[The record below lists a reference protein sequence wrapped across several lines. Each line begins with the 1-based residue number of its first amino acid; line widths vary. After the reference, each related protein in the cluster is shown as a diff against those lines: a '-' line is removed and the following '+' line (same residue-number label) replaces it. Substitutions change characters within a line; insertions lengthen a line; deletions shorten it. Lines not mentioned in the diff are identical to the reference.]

1 MIINDVV
8 VRKATDIRKENDI
21 ANFPKKYFTPFHNV
35 SAISFEVLN
44 MDSFRGKY
52 WLLKNFLALNYPNE
66 KKLSF
71 VIQLSEQPNQ
81 KSIKFKGIQR
91 ILKFSGVNIDSFYNR
106 KELFYE
112 SNSKLNIVGYAEVDV
127 EHIEFMIKLIN
138 DVDYLYFSLGGNDIF
153 FDNYEK
159 WINYKLNNNKLVLFF
174 LEDLWGG
181 ENEMVVIDKNIN
193 VLKLRIT

>member
-1 MIINDVV
+1 M
-8 VRKATDIRKENDI
+8 AS
-21 ANFPKKYFTPFHNV
+21 KKFF
-35 SAISFEVLN
+35 SIELS
-44 MDSFRGKY
+44 K
-52 WLLKNFLALNYPNE
+52 W

-81 KSIKFKGIQR
+81 KIIKFKGIWR

-127 EHIEFMIKLIN
+127 DHIEFMIKLIN

>member
-1 MIINDVV
+1 
-8 VRKATDIRKENDI
+8 
-21 ANFPKKYFTPFHNV
+21 
-35 SAISFEVLN
+35 
-44 MDSFRGKY
+44 
-52 WLLKNFLALNYPNE
+52 
-66 KKLSF
+66 
-71 VIQLSEQPNQ
+71 
-81 KSIKFKGIQR
+81 
-91 ILKFSGVNIDSFYNR
+91 
-106 KELFYE
+106 
-112 SNSKLNIVGYAEVDV
+112 
-127 EHIEFMIKLIN
+127 MIKLIN

>member
-1 MIINDVV
+1 M
-8 VRKATDIRKENDI
+8 
-21 ANFPKKYFTPFHNV
+21 
-35 SAISFEVLN
+35 
-44 MDSFRGKY
+44 
-52 WLLKNFLALNYPNE
+52 
-66 KKLSF
+66 
-71 VIQLSEQPNQ
+71 
-81 KSIKFKGIQR
+81 
-91 ILKFSGVNIDSFYNR
+91 
-106 KELFYE
+106 
-112 SNSKLNIVGYAEVDV
+112 
-127 EHIEFMIKLIN
+127 KLIN

>member
-1 MIINDVV
+1 
-8 VRKATDIRKENDI
+8 
-21 ANFPKKYFTPFHNV
+21 
-35 SAISFEVLN
+35 
-44 MDSFRGKY
+44 
-52 WLLKNFLALNYPNE
+52 
-66 KKLSF
+66 
-71 VIQLSEQPNQ
+71 
-81 KSIKFKGIQR
+81 
-91 ILKFSGVNIDSFYNR
+91 
-106 KELFYE
+106 
-112 SNSKLNIVGYAEVDV
+112 
-127 EHIEFMIKLIN
+127 HIEFMIKLIN